1 MSTSTITFRV
11 SSEERWFFEKMAQ
24 FNGMT
29 LSEMVRTKT
38 LEALEDQY
46 DLHSHRKAMEAHRR
60 GDESISHSEMKAL
73 LGL

>member
-11 SSEERWFFEKMAQ
+11 SNEERGFFEEMAR

-46 DLHSHRKAMEAHRR
+46 DLHSHRKAMQAHRL
-60 GDESISHSEMKAL
+60 GDESISHDEMKEL
-73 LGL
+73 LGV